1 MDIADNLSIT
11 ESIKVYECSKSGYR
25 FFHPFSNAGDSKFYE
40 TLQDFDWYYVPWK
53 WEHGN
58 CRELIKE
65 GYRVLEVGC
74 GWGDF
79 IKQVSNE
86 VNKVHCT
93 GLELNESLITKTE
106 KYEILLKTVE
116 DYAVDNAGKF
126 DLVCSFQVLEHI
138 AFVHT
143 YLKASIDCL

>member
-1 MDIADNLSIT
+1 MNLSKQSSFHLLSILPNLFIADSPVEYKHYISKDLLISEYKNRLNMDIADNLSIT

-74 GWGDF
+74 G
-79 IKQVSNE
+79 
-86 VNKVHCT
+86 
-93 GLELNESLITKTE
+93 
-106 KYEILLKTVE
+106 
-116 DYAVDNAGKF
+116 
-126 DLVCSFQVLEHI
+126 
-138 AFVHT
+138 
-143 YLKASIDCL
+143 